1 MGIKVKSRAVWF
13 LVSLVS
19 VASVAA
25 ASDLR
30 LLEATE
36 KGDREAVRSLLKQHV
51 DVNTSQPDG
60 ATAIAWAAHRND
72 LETADLLIEA
82 GADVN
87 AANDYGVTPL
97 WLACNDGSGA
107 MVEKLLKAGA
117 NANAAIWTGQT
128 ALMACARTGKLEAVK
143 SLVAREARINA
154 RERQGHT
161 ALMWAV
167 AGKHPEVT
175 RVLIEHGADAHARSE
190 GGFSPLLF
198 AAQQGDLEAAKMLL
212 AAGAD
217 VNGATADGDTPL
229 LVASASGH
237 EEFAIFLLDKGANP
251 SAADRNGITA
261 LHYSMMRGLA
271 EITGVTINSRYVTYT
286 RRSNMVGL
294 AKALLAH
301 GANPNAR
308 LISPVV
314 ENDTGP
320 GYGKILR
327 IDHANAGGGRINPP
341 GATPLVLAG
350 RTSDAELMR
359 ALAAAGADPKLVTK
373 ENVSPLMTAAGLG
386 RGRGRPPYSEE
397 EETKALEAVKVAVEV
412 LGNDVNA
419 AEAGTGLTAL
429 HGAAFAGSDRII
441 QYLAEHGANL
451 DAKDVSGQTPLHKAS
466 NIAPKGFTE
475 RNLFPYAYRKSTV
488 DLLLKLGATPVDV
501 SVAQGS
507 DAGAATPKAPAADQ

>member
-1 MGIKVKSRAVWF
+1 MGIRKSRAVWG
-13 LVSLVS
+13 LVLLVS

-25 ASDLR
+25 ASDLP
-30 LLEATE
+30 LVDATR
-36 KGDREAVRSLLKQHV
+36 KGDREAVRSLLKQN
-51 DVNTSQPDG
+51 VNVNARQPDG

-72 LETADLLIEA
+72 LETAELLLEA

-97 WLACNDGSGA
+97 WIACSDGSGA

-117 NANAAIWTGQT
+117 SANAATWTGQT

-143 SLVAREARINA
+143 SLVAREARINVK
-154 RERQGHT
+154 ERQGHS

-167 AGKHPEVT
+167 AGKHPEVA
-175 RVLIEHGADAHARSE
+175 RVLIEHGADVHARSE
-190 GGFSPLLF
+190 GGFTPLLF
-198 AAQQGDLEAAKMLL
+198 AAQQGDLEAARMLL

-217 VNGATADGDTPL
+217 VNEATPDGDTPL

-237 EEFAIFLLDKGANP
+237 EAFSIFLLDQGANP

-261 LHYSMMRGLA
+261 LHYSIMRGLA
-271 EITGVTINSRYVTYT
+271 EITGVTINARYVPYT
-286 RRSNMVGL
+286 RRGNMVEL

-308 LISPVV
+308 LTAHTV

-320 GYGKILR
+320 GYGKIHR
-327 IDHANAGGGRINPP
+327 IDHLNAGGGRIKPA

-359 ALAAAGADPKLVTK
+359 ALVAAGADPDLVTE
-373 ENVSPLMTAAGLG
+373 ENVSPLMTAAGIG
-386 RGRGRPPYSEE
+386 RGRGRPPLTEE
-397 EETKALEAVKVAVEV
+397 EEAKALEAVKVAVEV

-419 AEAGTGLTAL
+419 VEAETGMTAL

-441 QYLAEHGANL
+441 QYLVEKGADMNV
-451 DAKDVSGQTPLHKAS
+451 KDVSGQTPLHKAS
-466 NIAPKGFTE
+466 NIAPIGFTE

-488 DLLLKLGATPVDV
+488 ELLLKLGATPVED
-501 SVAQGS
+501 SGAQRS
-507 DAGAATPKAPAADQ
+507 EAGAATAKAPAANQ

>member
-19 VASVAA
+19 VATVAV
-25 ASDLR
+25 ASDLP
-30 LLEATE
+30 LVDATMR
-36 KGDREAVRSLLKQHV
+36 GDREAVRSLLKQNV
-51 DVNTSQPDG
+51 DVNAPQPDG
-60 ATAIAWAAHRND
+60 ATAIAWAAHRDD
-72 LETADLLIEA
+72 LETAELLIDA

-97 WLACNDGSGA
+97 WLACSDGSGA
-107 MVEKLLKAGA
+107 MLEKLLQAGA
-117 NANAAIWTGQT
+117 SANAATWTGQT

-143 SLVAREARINA
+143 SLVIHEARINA
-154 RERQGHT
+154 KERQGHT

-175 RVLIEHGADAHARSE
+175 RVLIEHGADVHARSE
-190 GGFSPLLF
+190 GGFTPLLF

-217 VNGATADGDTPL
+217 VNEATPDGDTPL
-229 LVASASGH
+229 LIASASGH
-237 EEFAIFLLDKGANP
+237 EAFAIFLLDKGANP
-251 SAADRNGITA
+251 TAADRNGITA
-261 LHYSMMRGLA
+261 LHYSIMRGLA
-271 EITGVTINSRYVTYT
+271 EITGVTINARYVTYT
-286 RRSNMVGL
+286 RRPDMLGL
-294 AKALLAH
+294 AKALLTH
-301 GANPNAR
+301 GANPNAQ
-308 LISPVV
+308 LASDTV

-320 GYGKILR
+320 GYGKIHR
-327 IDHANAGGGRINPP
+327 IDHLNAGGGRIKPR

-350 RTSDAELMR
+350 RTSDAEMMR
-359 ALAAAGADPKLVTK
+359 ILAAAGADPHLVTD

-397 EETKALEAVKVAVEV
+397 EETKALEAVQVAVEM

-419 AEAGTGLTAL
+419 AEEGTGLTAL

-441 QYLAEHGANL
+441 QYLVEKGAHI

-466 NIAPKGFTE
+466 NIAPQGFTE

-488 DLLLKLGATPVDV
+488 EMLLKLGATPVEDP
-501 SVAQGS
+501 VAQAS
-507 DAGAATPKAPAADQ
+507 DAAAATPKAPAAAP

>member
-1 MGIKVKSRAVWF
+1 MGIKVKSRAVWW
-13 LVSLVS
+13 LVCLVS
-19 VASVAA
+19 VANVAA
-25 ASDLR
+25 ASDLP
-30 LLEATE
+30 LVDAAK
-36 KGDREAVRSLLKQHV
+36 KGDREAVRSLLRQNV
-51 DVNTSQPDG
+51 DVNAPQPDG
-60 ATAIAWAAHRND
+60 ATAIAWAANRND
-72 LETADLLIEA
+72 LETADLLIAA

-97 WLACNDGSGA
+97 LLACSEGSGA

-117 NANAAIWTGQT
+117 GANAATWTGQT

-143 SLVAREARINA
+143 ALVTHEARINA
-154 RERQGHT
+154 KEKQGHT

-167 AGKHPEVT
+167 AGKHPEVA
-175 RVLIEHGADAHARSE
+175 RVLIDRGADVRARSE
-190 GGFSPLLF
+190 GGFTPLLF
-198 AAQQGDLEAAKMLL
+198 AAQQGDLETARMLL

-217 VNGATADGDTPL
+217 VNEATPDGDTPL
-229 LVASASGH
+229 LIASASGH
-237 EEFAIFLLDKGANP
+237 EQFAIFLLDQGANP

-261 LHYSMMRGLA
+261 LHYSIMKGLA
-271 EITGVTINSRYVTYT
+271 EISGVTINARYVTYT
-286 RRSNMVGL
+286 RRPDMVEL

-314 ENDTGP
+314 DNDTGP
-320 GYGKILR
+320 GYGKIHR
-327 IDHANAGGGRINPP
+327 VDHANAGGGRINPI
-341 GATPLVLAG
+341 GSTPLVLAG

-359 ALAAAGADPKLVTK
+359 ALAAAGADPQLVTK

-386 RGRGRPPYSEE
+386 RGRGRPPMSDE
-397 EETKALEAVKVAVEV
+397 EETRALEAVRVAVEV

-419 AEAGTGLTAL
+419 AEVGTGLTAL

-441 QYLAEHGANL
+441 QYLVEKGANV

-466 NIAPKGFTE
+466 NIAPIGFTE

-488 DLLLKLGATPVDV
+488 ELLLKLGATPVEET
-501 SVAQGS
+501 VAQKS
-507 DAGAATPKAPAADQ
+507 DAASATAPAPIK